1 MEPINLDKGI
11 AIIQAHPDPAGHHL
25 LHAMADAYAE
35 GAAAAGHE
43 VRRIE
48 VAKLEFRLLRTQADL
63 ARQADRAASF
73 PAAVVC
79 QNLSSVSA
87 VQSTLG

>member
-1 MEPINLDKGI
+1 
-11 AIIQAHPDPAGHHL
+11 
-25 LHAMADAYAE
+25 
-35 GAAAAGHE
+35 
-43 VRRIE
+43 

-87 VQSTLG
+87 VQSMLG